1 MKLTK
6 TILKQII
13 KEEMQ
18 KVLQGWDREFEL
30 GPGDD
35 DWIADLM
42 APALRANR
50 AAAARAAAGH
60 DEGRIDPNSPEAARA
75 AGRKADIESGLAGP
89 GEYGGSDTLE
99 AGEQWDDPTGR
110 AIALGNMSWD
120 ARRRA
125 INNALKAGKID
136 KNEWNRL
143 RRKNWAERP
152 KKLRKRKRK

>member
-18 KVLQGWDREFEL
+18 KVLQEF
-30 GPGDD
+30 DYD
-35 DWIADLM
+35 DWIPDVWR
-42 APALRANR
+42 PWED
-50 AAAARAAAGH
+50 RAAAGH

-75 AGRKADIESGLAGP
+75 AGREADIESGLAGP

-152 KKLRKRKRK
+152 KKLRKRK